1 MFAFTSRCP
10 QPGTSLNSQGIT
22 LCCQIRT
29 ARSLLGLVVSYPCGF
44 LIWMDFFI
52 FYPCGFYLGCGFSKV
67 PADAFIRMV
76 FHMLPLWFLGCD
88 STISYPCGFY
98 SACVF
103 SILPGDVFIRLG
115 FLDLSPSGF
124 YSACVFRKFPVM
136 FLFRPCAQSSSI
148 E

>member
-1 MFAFTSRCP
+1 MLVRT
-10 QPGTSLNSQGIT
+10 LQGT

-103 SILPGDVFIRLG
+103 SILPGDVFIRVG

-124 YSACVFRKFPVM
+124 YSACVFSEISGDVFILPMCTIQQHRVQ
-136 FLFRPCAQSSSI
+136 RI
-148 E
+148 I